1 MHQGVTL
8 DGRGGGG
15 LRLLELDELYDE
27 ALAAAPARNRVAGA
41 FPAAGVP
48 DDESAAGF
56 APWLKQFSGGEGN
69 DSDAGDAEAPGRG
82 EVAAALQL
90 ARRLGGATPWPGR
103 GETAAYLETLAT
115 VAAADV
121 TVARVVEPHLDA
133 LAILAECPVGVDRA
147 TVGADR
153 TSTWGVFAAEGPG
166 VRLEAAPAA
175 TGGDDS
181 DARAWVL
188 AGTKPWCS
196 LAGELTHALVTAHV
210 IDGKSD
216 GDGAVTDAAAGL
228 GRGAGTA
235 SGQAPG
241 SRRRLFAVAL
251 RQDGVRGHPGTWVAR
266 GLPAVPSGPVDFDEV
281 TAVPVGEAGWYLE
294 RAGFEWGGVG
304 VAACWYGGA
313 VGVARRVVA
322 AAAAKGDDITA
333 LHAGRCAT
341 ALFGARSALALAAAR
356 IDSGELDRDDAR
368 ILAQAVRS
376 AVRRAAETVL
386 HEAGE
391 ALGPAPLALDAAHAA
406 RVADL
411 GLYLRQDH
419 GARDEVRLGRL
430 ILDRET
436 LTGQEAGIR

>member
-1 MHQGVTL
+1 VTL

-41 FPAAGVP
+41 FAAEGVL
-48 DDESAAGF
+48 DDESAGF
-56 APWLKQFSGGEGN
+56 APWLRQFSGGEG
-69 DSDAGDAEAPGRG
+69 GDTGTGNPAAPGRG

-175 TGGDDS
+175 TGGDAP

-210 IDGKSD
+210 IDGE
-216 GDGAVTDAAAGL
+216 GDGAATDANG
-228 GRGAGTA
+228 GTGPGARTA
-235 SGQAPG
+235 PGQAPG

-251 RQDGVRGHPGTWVAR
+251 RQDGVRVHPGTWVAR

-304 VAACWYGGA
+304 VAAGWYGGA

-341 ALFGARSALALAAAR
+341 ALFGARSALGLAAAR

-376 AVRRAAETVL
+376 VVRRAAETVL

-411 GLYLRQDH
+411 ELYLRQDH
-419 GARDEVRLGRL
+419 GARDEARLGRL